1 MGEPEE
7 KPAREKTDEGL
18 QSERV
23 KTDRALAHK
32 PAPPE
37 VQAAAA
43 RVESAR
49 EQTDAVVDFAREKT
63 DHKLDHAEPDA
74 AVRAAVERERAL
86 HDAVLQRE
94 RAAADAALLLERERQ
109 ASQLADQLPRERAK
123 TDRYL
128 MHERARADDALAHR
142 DDFLGM
148 VSHDLRNMLNGVLL
162 HASELA
168 ESPPHT
174 EEGRRAIASAEGVVR
189 YVERMRKLLGD
200 LVDVASLDAGKLVIT
215 PHPCDAAALVRD
227 SAKAFTLL
235 AQAKG
240 VALRCEL
247 PPEPIPARLDSIRV
261 LQVLTNLVSNAVK
274 FTPPGGEVVARAER
288 AQTRL
293 VVLVRD
299 TGPGIPPALHEAVF
313 ERFWQVGKADRRGV
327 GLGLYIA
334 KSIVVAH
341 GGELELESTV
351 GRGSTFR
358 VALPLRPA

>member
-1 MGEPEE
+1 MSEPPG
-7 KPAREKTDEGL
+7 KPEREKTDEGL
-18 QSERV
+18 RSERV
-23 KTDRALAHK
+23 KADQALADQ
-32 PAPPE
+32 PVSPE
-37 VQAAAA
+37 GTAAAA

-63 DHKLDHAEPDA
+63 DYKLSHVEPDP
-74 AVRAAVERERAL
+74 AVLAAVERERAL

-94 RAAADAALLLERERQ
+94 RAAADAALLLEREKQ
-109 ASQLADQLPRERAK
+109 AARLALQLPRERAK

-128 MHERARADDALAHR
+128 LHERTRADDTLAHR

-168 ESPPHT
+168 DSPDHT
-174 EEGRRAIASAEGVVR
+174 EQGRRASASAEGIVR
-189 YVERMRKLLGD
+189 YVDRMQKLLGD

-227 SAKAFTLL
+227 SANAF
-235 AQAKG
+235 AAIAKAKG

-247 PPEPIPARLDSIRV
+247 PAPVPAHLDSSRV
-261 LQVLTNLVSNAVK
+261 LQVLTNLISNAVK

-288 AQTRL
+288 AEARIL
-293 VVLVRD
+293 LLVRD
-299 TGPGIPPALHEAVF
+299 TGPGIAPALRDAVF
-313 ERFWQVGKADRRGV
+313 ERFWQVGKNDRRGV

-334 KSIVVAH
+334 RAIVVAH

-358 VALPLRPA
+358 VALPARSA